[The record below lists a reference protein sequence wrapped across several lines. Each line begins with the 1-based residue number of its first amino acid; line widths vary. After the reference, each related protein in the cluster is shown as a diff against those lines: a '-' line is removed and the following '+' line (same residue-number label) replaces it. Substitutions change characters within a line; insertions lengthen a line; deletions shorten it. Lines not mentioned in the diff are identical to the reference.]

1 MRYKKVQEHCKLL
14 TFFQTLREP
23 HGILQSKLLVYT
35 YLLAIVSLG
44 IVISPVLYKPK
55 SRVFSQKR
63 IWFFDAEYGDLE
75 ALLTGLRRKEVEGVL
90 LDVFTASYIFSR
102 VDNDTNMFEQVT
114 ILEYPFHIGL
124 YMVDYHCKQCINKEI
139 QRDQTW
145 IYPYVLKHVKGR
157 TVNVSI

>member
-1 MRYKKVQEHCKLL
+1 M
-14 TFFQTLREP
+14 F
-23 HGILQSKLLVYT
+23 
-35 YLLAIVSLG
+35 
-44 IVISPVLYKPK
+44 ISPVLYKPK

-90 LDVFTASYIFSR
+90 LDVFTASYIFNKG
-102 VDNDTNMFEQVT
+102 DIDTNMFEQVT

-124 YMVDYHCKQCINKEI
+124 YMVDYKPRLKRCIENEV

-145 IYPYVLKHVKGR
+145 IYPYVQKHIRGQTVK
-157 TVNVSI
+157 VSMSHNNQKQV